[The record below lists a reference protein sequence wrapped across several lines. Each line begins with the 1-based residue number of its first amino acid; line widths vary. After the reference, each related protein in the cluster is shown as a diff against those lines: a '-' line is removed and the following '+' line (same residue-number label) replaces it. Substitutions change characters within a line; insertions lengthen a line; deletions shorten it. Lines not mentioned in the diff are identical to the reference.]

1 MEVNRCSCPSESI
14 AKKQLQQW
22 YLIYFKSFGF
32 SMEMI
37 PVEVKAI
44 LSTWESGIEIVFLSA
59 AFCQ

>member
-14 AKKQLQQW
+14 VNKQWKW
-22 YLIYFKSFGF
+22 YLMYFKRFGF

-37 PVEVKAI
+37 PAEVKAI
-44 LSTWESGIEIVFLSA
+44 LSTWESGIEIFFLSA